1 VEKKGDVECLKLSG
15 NLKVKNLVSKADDN
29 EDDGLPEGFVVEG
42 GSMEAKFSG
51 LFPVDTA
58 VGSLAESASMTFVT
72 HVKGKGG
79 GGEGDVI
86 TVETRVQRA
95 VDMKRSFLKP

>member
-1 VEKKGDVECLKLSG
+1 
-15 NLKVKNLVSKADDN
+15 
-29 EDDGLPEGFVVEG
+29 
-42 GSMEAKFSG
+42 MEAKFSG

-79 GGEGDVI
+79 GGDNDVV

-95 VDMKRSFLKP
+95 VTMERKFLGD